1 MNEPRANTHDY
12 FTLLLLH
19 LSLSLTC
26 HSFTCIKKQADASG
40 YDPKRSKVSDKT
52 MANWRQLQITG
63 DLKEVPGIGDAAVQ
77 KLAMGAT
84 EAERITNTYQLFGM
98 VCV

>member
-1 MNEPRANTHDY
+1 
-12 FTLLLLH
+12 
-19 LSLSLTC
+19 
-26 HSFTCIKKQADASG
+26 
-40 YDPKRSKVSDKT
+40 

-77 KLAMGAT
+77 KLSMGAT